1 MARLT
6 LGLALIGAT
15 AGVAGILLYFST
27 IPLQSVVRGD
37 ELQLI
42 FDRLGLQLWVLEI
55 ILVIT
60 ALIFAIIGVIGYQAI
75 KDEATKQAVEQA
87 EKQVRDFLD
96 NRRKDEGLS
105 GTAGEPREPGHDF
118 DREAS
123 DEQER

>member
-6 LGLALIGAT
+6 LGIALLGAT
-15 AGVAGILLYFST
+15 AGIAGILLYFST

-37 ELQLI
+37 ELELI

-87 EKQVRDFLD
+87 EKQVREYLNTHAEDHRGSD
-96 NRRKDEGLS
+96 TGQRARGVKQHDE
-105 GTAGEPREPGHDF
+105 
-118 DREAS
+118 EAP
-123 DEQER
+123 DE